1 MAAPSAIRRSLA
13 EVGRPAHE
21 RHREPPLVDVVG
33 LVGRGQDLGLVHV
46 VDPDGLEHLG
56 LDEVADAGLGHHRDG
71 DGLHDLVDQ
80 LGVAHPGHPALGAD
94 VGGHPLQGHDRH
106 GPGLLGDPGLVG
118 GDDVHDDAA
127 LEHLG
132 EAALDPRG
140 AGHLVA
146 GLHAGE
152 LLGCR

>member
-1 MAAPSAIRRSLA
+1 MAAPSAIRRRASP
-13 EVGRPAHE
+13 R
-21 RHREPPLVDVVG
+21 LV
-33 LVGRGQDLGLVHV
+33 
-46 VDPDGLEHLG
+46 
-56 LDEVADAGLGHHRDG
+56 A
-71 DGLHDLVDQ
+71 
-80 LGVAHPGHPALGAD
+80 
-94 VGGHPLQGHDRH
+94 PLQGHDRH

-140 AGHLVA
+140 AGDLVA

-152 LLGCR
+152 LLGCLRDSTRVATFCLLRGIV